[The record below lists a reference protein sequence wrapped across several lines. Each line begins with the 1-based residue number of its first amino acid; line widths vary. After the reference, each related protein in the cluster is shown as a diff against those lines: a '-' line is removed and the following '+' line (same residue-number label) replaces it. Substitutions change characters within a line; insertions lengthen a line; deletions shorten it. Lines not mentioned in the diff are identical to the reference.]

1 MLGAKTPRRTSRMG
15 HALARLQ
22 KVGQLTLAA
31 ANAATDRVRE
41 TRHPSRGAMGRKAS
55 GKPCKHLRGFQQ
67 GTISMSI
74 LVEDHFIH
82 LVICHQLSCVQ
93 NSANVSILHN
103 LILTQFLMAYILYVI
118 ESSKQN
124 RDLTSTGSSP
134 EWWQQPDLDQA
145 KAKGLELPTC
155 SPRGVAGALS

>member
-1 MLGAKTPRRTSRMG
+1 MQPQTGSERPGTLRGVPWGEKQAG
-15 HALARLQ
+15 NL
-22 KVGQLTLAA
+22 VG
-31 ANAATDRVRE
+31 V
-41 TRHPSRGAMGRKAS
+41 
-55 GKPCKHLRGFQQ
+55 RGFQQ

-103 LILTQFLMAYILYVI
+103 LILIQFLMAYILYVI

-134 EWWQQPDLDQA
+134 KWWQQPDLDQA